1 MLPPPASG
9 LMIAIRVQH
18 MSMIEISIRASEYAA
33 MTLQALDISMVK
45 ADCMTRNKAQHL
57 RNAWKEA
64 GNPPCEHADQV
75 LERAGNGYFTGQY
88 ICARCG
94 AELPPPKIHNDR

>member
-1 MLPPPASG
+1 MLPSPTSG
-9 LMIAIRVQH
+9 FDNRHSRLHI
-18 MSMIEISIRASEYAA
+18 SMIKDASEYAA
-33 MTLQALDISMVK
+33 MTLQALKISMVK

-88 ICARCG
+88 ICTRCG